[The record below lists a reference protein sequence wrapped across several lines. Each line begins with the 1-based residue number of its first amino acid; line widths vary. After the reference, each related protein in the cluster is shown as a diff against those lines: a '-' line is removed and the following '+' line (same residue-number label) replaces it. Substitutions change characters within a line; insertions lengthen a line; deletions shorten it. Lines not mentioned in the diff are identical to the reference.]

1 MSVSFR
7 FTCVSTSTNPR
18 QVEILSDSEA
28 DGITPFQLRQF
39 AGLVKGT
46 PVKTATLRT
55 WRNRIGIHP
64 DASGYYSL
72 DDVQLLGRY
81 LEALSQGRTTAQFLN
96 QEYGHAEQRSA

>member
-7 FTCVSTSTNPR
+7 FTCVSTPANPR

-39 AGLVKGT
+39 AELVKGM

-55 WRNRIGIHP
+55 WRNRIGIHA
-64 DASGYYSL
+64 DADGYYSIS
-72 DDVQLLGRY
+72 DVKLLGRY

-96 QEYGHAEQRSA
+96 QEYGHAEQRPA